1 MNRFLVSLLTIEI
14 QYIRPLR
21 VYSKIHLRKSMRLPT
36 YITPLLFLLISGCSS
51 VYMPNVPSTP
61 MLSARGELHAA
72 GHITLK
78 GNVSVN
84 SAYAASDH
92 FAILLN
98 GSVMNNNQTNKEFTH
113 NLIETG
119 AGYFTTFGTEKNRI
133 LELYAG
139 LGKGSSE
146 RVYLDKAPGG
156 LITEDRQEVNFGK
169 TFFQINYSSKR
180 KQDLKLFGAR
190 FPLNYGTA
198 LRISHIKMTEFMRNN
213 IEQPKEDNIFLE
225 PVFFT
230 RMAISNGVQIQYT
243 TGSNFGLKNR
253 KFLTAGNSVFSIG
266 LVIGVG
272 GRDLSTSN

>member
-1 MNRFLVSLLTIEI
+1 MRAAFFIATSFL
-14 QYIRPLR
+14 
-21 VYSKIHLRKSMRLPT
+21 
-36 YITPLLFLLISGCSS
+36 LLFLSSCSS
-51 VYMPNVPSTP
+51 LYMPNVPNTP
-61 MLSARGELHAA
+61 MMTARGELHAA

-98 GSVMNNNQTNKEFTH
+98 GSLMNSNQRKKEFSH
-113 NLIETG
+113 NLIESG
-119 AGYFTTFGTEKNRI
+119 AGYFTTFGIERNRI

-139 LGKGSSE
+139 IGKGNSE
-146 RVYLDKAPGG
+146 RVYINRSTDGS
-156 LITEDRQEVNFGK
+156 ITEDRQEVNFSK
-169 TFFQINYSSKR
+169 TFFQVNYSSKR

-190 FPLNYGTA
+190 FPLNYGTV
-198 LRISHIKMTEFMRNN
+198 LRVSHIRMTEFLRNN

-243 TGSNFGLKNR
+243 SGSNFGLKNR

-272 GRDLSTSN
+272 GRDLTQPD